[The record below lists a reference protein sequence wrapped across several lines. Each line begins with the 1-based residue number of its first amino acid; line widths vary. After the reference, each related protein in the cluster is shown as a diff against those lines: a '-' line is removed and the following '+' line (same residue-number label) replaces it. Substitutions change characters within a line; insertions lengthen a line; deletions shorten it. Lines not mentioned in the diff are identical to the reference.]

1 MNLPTRGVSIIV
13 PTYHEGENLRPLVER
28 VFAATSGA
36 GIDAEVIIVDDDS
49 RDGTE
54 EAAAELARAHPIRCV
69 VRRGARGLSG
79 AVLEG
84 LRHARHDVFVVMD
97 GDLQHPPERIP
108 DLVRRFDDAG
118 TEFVMASR
126 YMPGGEIAEAWSAGR
141 RWASRIACL
150 LARPLAPLTDPMSGF
165 FSLRRGV
172 WQRATRLNPV
182 GYKIALE
189 LFVKGRCRAVA
200 EVPFQFHTR
209 QHGESKFSLREQV
222 SYLRHLVRLYAFRFP
237 ACLAL
242 AAGSVVLGVGALLL
256 RLLGWF

>member
-13 PTYHEGENLRPLVER
+13 PTFHECDNLRPLVKR
-28 VFAATSGA
+28 VFAATAAA
-36 GIDAEVIIVDDDS
+36 GLDAEVILVDDDS

-54 EAAAELARAHPIRCV
+54 AAAAELARTHPLTCV

-84 LRHARHDVFVVMD
+84 LRHARHDLFVVMD

-108 DLVRRFDDAG
+108 DLVRCFDDAG

-126 YMPGGEIAEAWSAGR
+126 YLPGGQIAEAWSAGR

-165 FSLRRGV
+165 FALRRSV
-172 WQRATRLNPV
+172 WQRAARLNPV

-189 LFVKGRCRAVA
+189 LFVKGRCQIVV
-200 EVPFQFHTR
+200 EVPFQFSTR

-222 SYLRHLVRLYAFRFP
+222 AYLRHLVRLYAFRFP
-237 ACLAL
+237 AGLAI
-242 AAGSVVLGVGALLL
+242 AAGGVVLGVGALLL
-256 RLLGWF
+256 RLLDVL